1 MLWAPRFTWRR
12 YMRLKEWQK
21 RAGLALAALGLIGVD
36 SALLWGL
43 GAGLLA
49 AGVLVWADLTFDAFE
64 NRK

>member
-1 MLWAPRFTWRR
+1 
-12 YMRLKEWQK
+12 MRLKEWQK
-21 RAGLALAALGLIGVD
+21 RAGLALAALGLIGVG